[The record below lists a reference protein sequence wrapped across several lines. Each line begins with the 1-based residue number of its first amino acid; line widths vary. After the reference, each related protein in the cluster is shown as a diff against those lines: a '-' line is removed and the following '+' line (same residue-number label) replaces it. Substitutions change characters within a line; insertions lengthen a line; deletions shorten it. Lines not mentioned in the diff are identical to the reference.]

1 MGIKENLGYFWK
13 ADFDDGSSIEQFSKA
28 GKEVLFKKVLDKED
42 QLEKFS
48 VINSDDEKEAY
59 LVNLSKKTITGPNVN
74 YTLKGT
80 SPKLIYF
87 RRNSVRREI
96 GSGAGMSPMV
106 VHHLGLK
113 TSTQE
118 KKLEVF
124 KGIGARPKKIE
135 YSNVKTAEKV
145 DLTSKAK
152 IGSK

>member
-48 VINSDDEKEAY
+48 IISCDDENDVY
-59 LVNLSKKTITGPNVN
+59 IVDLVEKSIIGPNIL
-74 YTLKGT
+74 YSIKGT